1 MGYLKYMRKAWEQPR
16 KHMPELMRQRLIA
29 WRQEPST
36 VRLAHPT
43 RIDRA
48 RSLGYKA
55 KEGFIVVRQRLPKR
69 IRFRPFM
76 VGGRRSKHARRHMIV
91 AKTYQLIAE
100 QRASQH
106 YPNCEV
112 FNSYPLAKDGKFHW
126 TEVILIDRS
135 HPQVQADINLRN
147 IAAQHGRVWR
157 GLTTAGKRSRGLL
170 TNSGKG
176 AEKLRPSLRA
186 HNRTSK

>member
-1 MGYLKYMRKAWEQPR
+1 MGYLKYMRKAWEQP
-16 KHMPELMRQRLIA
+16 KKNMPALMRQRLIA

-36 VRLAHPT
+36 LRLEHPT

-55 KEGFIVVRQRLPKR
+55 KQGFIVVRVRLQKR
-69 IRFRPFM
+69 VRFRPFM

-91 AKTYQLIAE
+91 AKTFQWIAE
-100 QRASQH
+100 QRAHRH
-106 YPNCEV
+106 YANCEV
-112 FNSYPLAKDGKFHW
+112 LSSYPLAKDGKYTW
-126 TEVILIDRS
+126 TEVILVDRS
-135 HPQVQADINLRN
+135 HPNILADLKLRN
-147 IAAQHGRVWR
+147 LVKQRGRVWR
-157 GLTTAGKRSRGLL
+157 GLTTSGKRSRGLL
-170 TNSGKG
+170 TNKGKG